1 MPDFVQHVLM
11 FVGLVYLTL
20 HVYVVVGD
28 SRRRRQVRQA
38 TDSAAFARFVEAMK
52 RIEDEDQA

>member
-1 MPDFVQHVLM
+1 MTDFVQHVLM

-28 SRRRRQVRQA
+28 SRRRRQVKQA
-38 TDSAAFARFVEAMK
+38 TESAAFAKFVEAMK
-52 RIEDEDQA
+52 RIEDEEQS